1 MLLQIFVVAV
11 GYRLQLFVVV
21 QLVTGAL
28 LRCEYRGRKKLPDDD
43 TTLQK
48 AVVLSVSSEVLAN

>member
-21 QLVTGAL
+21 KLVTGAL
-28 LRCEYRGRKKLPDDD
+28 LRYEYRRRKKLPDED